1 MAQRERPR
9 HNFISLLPSLRM
21 KNDTSLAVE
30 KFGKCTDE
38 YVPFVVREA
47 IAKKYLEMERILID
61 IRNQGSS
68 DPNSITRVDA
78 CAALARI
85 ALTFD
90 PLAFHE

>member
-1 MAQRERPR
+1 MT
-9 HNFISLLPSLRM
+9 

-47 IAKKYLEMERILID
+47 IGEKYKKMEEAIKKVLDDSESKEGGWGPDHTMVSVLEE
-61 IRNQGSS
+61 
-68 DPNSITRVDA
+68 
-78 CAALARI
+78 ALY
-85 ALTFD
+85 FD